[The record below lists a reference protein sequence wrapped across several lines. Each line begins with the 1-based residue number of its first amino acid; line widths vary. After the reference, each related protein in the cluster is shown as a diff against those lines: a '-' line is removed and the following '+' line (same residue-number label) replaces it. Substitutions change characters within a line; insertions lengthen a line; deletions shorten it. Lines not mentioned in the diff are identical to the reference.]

1 MSQVTKRALEA
12 SLKNLLLSD
21 ISNLKKLAVIL
32 KYKIRKIAGSPAK
45 WYGLENSNMMIEYV
59 PLFIQAKHY
68 DPFKRKTQ

>member
-1 MSQVTKRALEA
+1 MSQVRKRALEA

-45 WYGLENSNMMIEYV
+45 
-59 PLFIQAKHY
+59 
-68 DPFKRKTQ
+68 